1 MFTDPI
7 ARNPE
12 KEMPLFEQHPY
23 LLEPFV
29 HFKDLA
35 PMVYKPEEIP
45 DIERP
50 GDYITP
56 PTGLPQID
64 WNNQVLSSSLDLHW
78 NKRWVTNLGWQ
89 SIQFK
94 GSEVQSVKDFN
105 GEIINFKPYVQDG
118 SEQMLNLGMTYH
130 FSKQSF
136 LSAQWNSFHRQDEL
150 VSATDYRWKQ
160 WTLLYVMNF

>member
-1 MFTDPI
+1 
-7 ARNPE
+7 
-12 KEMPLFEQHPY
+12 
-23 LLEPFV
+23 
-29 HFKDLA
+29 
-35 PMVYKPEEIP
+35 
-45 DIERP
+45 
-50 GDYITP
+50 
-56 PTGLPQID
+56 LPQVD

-89 SIQFK
+89 SVQFK

-160 WTLLYVMNF
+160 WTLFYVMNF